1 MIIPPHDSL
10 IKDDAIISPR
20 RGKSER
26 VLPRTGVLLINP
38 KEAAYGHSLIRDRG
52 GEMRNIPHSKLS
64 VCSSGK
70 FFVAGPAVSS
80 PIATLIAEK
89 LIALGA
95 ERLYALSWCGALSP
109 ELLIGDTVIGGIPLS
124 GEGTSRYYTTDTESA
139 PSSLLSQR
147 LRQYAAQFGFDTVIG
162 RIWSTDA
169 PYRESRAFLRKI
181 YLEKQI
187 VGVDMEYSALCAV
200 CMFRKI
206 EFASLFLVSDELWG
220 DKWKPGFS
228 NNDFQEKNRLLTR
241 AFVAEELSFE
251 D

>member
-1 MIIPPHDSL
+1 MILPPIDSQIL
-10 IKDDAIISPR
+10 DDAIICPR
-20 RGKSER
+20 RGKDER
-26 VLPRTGVLLINP
+26 TLPRTGVLLINP
-38 KEAAYGHSLIRDRG
+38 KEAALGHSIVRDRG
-52 GEMRNIPHSKLS
+52 GEIRNIPHSKLS

-95 ERLYALSWCGALSP
+95 ERLYALSWCGAVSP

-124 GEGTSRYYTTDTESA
+124 GEGTSRYYTTGIEPA

-147 LRQYAAQFGFDTVIG
+147 LQQYAAQFGFDTVTG

-181 YLEKQI
+181 YQEQTI

-220 DKWKPGFS
+220 ERWKPGFS
-228 NNDFQEKNRLLTR
+228 NKGFQEKNRMLTR
-241 AFVAEELSFE
+241 AFVAEELPFK